1 MKHKCL
7 KYVLRFTLIG
17 KLEKILK
24 DASRIFKRYLF
35 LKGTSFLLILSVK
48 RKLAEFKEPVQLQT
62 LKGKSP

>member
-24 DASRIFKRYLF
+24 DASRIFKRYQLPF
-35 LKGTSFLLILSVK
+35 DTKYQKEAGTFCIAILSIK
-48 RKLAEFKEPVQLQT
+48 RKLVPSV
-62 LKGKSP
+62 